1 MKNNSIWWALILGIS
16 IIISASIL
24 SYTLYSVKSLDNT
37 LTVTGSARK
46 RVTSDIVKWVGVFTR
61 TVPFDSLNKGY
72 QQMNRDLK
80 LVLEFLKKNGIDINT
95 VIISP
100 VYLEQPWLYSDKPYS
115 RDSILRQTVEVQSND
130 IQKITELAKNFQE
143 LTDKGVAFA
152 TQSLEYY
159 YSKLPELRVNLLSEA
174 MQDAKNRAEKI
185 AESTGQ
191 KVGPLRSVH
200 MGAVQVLAPN
210 STEISDYGTY
220 NTSTI
225 EKEVMVA
232 VVATFLL
239 K

>member
-1 MKNNSIWWALILGIS
+1 MKNDNVLWALILGIS
-16 IIISASIL
+16 IIISAFIL
-24 SYTLYSVKSLDNT
+24 SYTFIRIRSLDNT

-61 TVPFDSLNKGY
+61 TVPANSLNKGY
-72 QQMNRDLK
+72 QQMSRDLN
-80 LVLEFLKKNGIDINT
+80 LVLEFLKKNGIDTNT

-100 VYLEQPWLYSDKPYS
+100 VYLEQPWLYSDRQYS

-130 IQKITELAKNFQE
+130 IRKITELAKNFQE
-143 LTDKGVAFA
+143 LTDNGVAFS

-159 YSKLPELRVNLLSEA
+159 YSKLPELRINLLSEA

-191 KVGPLRSVH
+191 KVGPIRSVH

-232 VVATFLL
+232 VVATFYL